1 LLFQAALHLARSAEL
16 RSSGAPGQS
25 VWSGEP
31 GGAAISG
38 VLCSLQQ
45 QHHQV
50 GDSLMVLSTILCSW
64 WVWMDKSSFY
74 WNGIFPTA
82 PSRAGTQQRRPR
94 WLPRSLYIST
104 VRRIGRTHTPLHPP
118 PPDLQAFRPRVG
130 GQSLTLSTRPA
141 RRIAALP
148 CRTKIYGC
156 KPLTFF
162 SAVSWLHSTQMYPA
176 QGLMIDSELRF
187 TNCHATRNATS
198 KAPFIVWLSDCSM
211 VGIFYLLVI
220 IFGPLF
226 FRLRWKSLGRI
237 CFFLGKKYCHK
248 KVYCFSCLL
257 NCDLNYFGYTPQH
270 LPMSHDSSY
279 ILILMNWDG
288 HKITM
293 GVSILL
299 PPFQIIRHS
308 KNLGESKHL
317 KFDQNYRENY
327 KNL

>member
-1 LLFQAALHLARSAEL
+1 VFGWINHLFIEMGFSL
-16 RSSGAPGQS
+16 R
-25 VWSGEP
+25 
-31 GGAAISG
+31 
-38 VLCSLQQ
+38 
-45 QHHQV
+45 
-50 GDSLMVLSTILCSW
+50 
-64 WVWMDKSSFY
+64 
-74 WNGIFPTA
+74 
-82 PSRAGTQQRRPR
+82 RRPR
-94 WLPRSLYIST
+94 QGPAAATSLATSVSLHLYCST
-104 VRRIGRTHTPLHPP
+104 HWTDSYSAPSASSRP
-118 PPDLQAFRPRVG
+118 QAFRARVG

-299 PPFQIIRHS
+299 HRGSCLLGKHHTNNLKFFHILVHGIACACY
-308 KNLGESKHL
+308 NLGK
-317 KFDQNYRENY
+317 QMCAV
-327 KNL
+327 